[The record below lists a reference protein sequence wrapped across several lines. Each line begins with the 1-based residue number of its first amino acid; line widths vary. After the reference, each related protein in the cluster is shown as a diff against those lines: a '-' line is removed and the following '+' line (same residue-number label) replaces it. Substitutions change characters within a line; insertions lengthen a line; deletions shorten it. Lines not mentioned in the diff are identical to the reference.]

1 MAEQQTTY
9 QRQVLQT
16 ITEQSEQQNKTL
28 LEQTDKQQHTLLN
41 TLVDT
46 FKQHSDKQQQE
57 HQLSQRMLTDTL
69 REQNNSQQ
77 QVAQLSQKVYM
88 PQFDKHQEQLRLE
101 HQLSQQTQH
110 DTAMTQ
116 QQQLGDK
123 YSMIQYAVVR
133 FNKTDTDIDREYTHK
148 PVKADWHFNGAT
160 GSKTRYN
167 VQNPWR
173 YKTPTRPYSDII
185 STLHNASHVDQSSQL
200 LYSPE
205 LSRTQF
211 SENHAASS
219 FPLPNI
225 FVDNL
230 IDLRPV
236 TDDQNFIQPTPSVV
250 TATSVP
256 VTATLSSSSTLLSP
270 MTTIMQQSSLTVPKR
285 RNRSLNNGKQQ

>member
-148 PVKADWHFNGAT
+148 PVKAD
-160 GSKTRYN
+160 
-167 VQNPWR
+167 
-173 YKTPTRPYSDII
+173 
-185 STLHNASHVDQSSQL
+185 
-200 LYSPE
+200 
-205 LSRTQF
+205 
-211 SENHAASS
+211 
-219 FPLPNI
+219 
-225 FVDNL
+225 
-230 IDLRPV
+230 
-236 TDDQNFIQPTPSVV
+236 
-250 TATSVP
+250 
-256 VTATLSSSSTLLSP
+256 
-270 MTTIMQQSSLTVPKR
+270 
-285 RNRSLNNGKQQ
+285 